1 MAISIKRKSKIK
13 NKNKSKSKV
22 KSKVS
27 NKAVN
32 QTVNQAVKVYVNS
45 KNKGA
50 SKSSKSSKSSNLSN
64 QNMMMMMMNRPAS
77 SPVVINQRPF
87 NDNIALENRMLIHNL
102 YSIMGSGSGEKLGGS
117 GSGESRLI
125 SNIEPPTAPPTPP
138 ISIMGAPAPIEKLK
152 NMRPDLPDAPFV
164 MNDDVLKSVKL
175 KKPNKEERALIL
187 PPVKKSSREEVLEE
201 IKKGFEKGTAPFLN
215 NIRRNQKPNNTL
227 PNIRRN
233 QKPNNTLPNIDDLP
247 ALALKQE
254 KMTINDNLTRNSR
267 FSNNDDRF
275 TDNDIFSIMAPH
287 PIINNTI
294 GTNTDDVNIIS
305 NEDNEILNKHHSNQ
319 LFGPSFMERGIMTD
333 NEARPSTDDIGI
345 MTDNEVGPSTDDIG
359 IMTDNEVGPSTDD
372 IGIMTDNEAGPSTD
386 DKETVTDNIKIL
398 DLDVL
403 ENLKKNKPKKKIYY
417 LRPSTN
423 NKGAEI
429 MKKSSIQVD
438 SYFGNFTDYS
448 NYKFFNSKEDLEKYY
463 NL

>member
-227 PNIRRN
+227 PNI
-233 QKPNNTLPNIDDLP
+233 DDLP

-345 MTDNEVGPSTDDIG
+345 MTDNE
-359 IMTDNEVGPSTDD
+359 
-372 IGIMTDNEAGPSTD
+372 AGPSTD